1 MRRTNI
7 YQNEN
12 YKLKEVLTQYNL
24 GEILYVPIE
33 VGKYNLESS
42 VINFF
47 GDIIIPTFRFPYNN
61 HGIRFFS
68 TKIEKAI
75 KRCDARKVFIGLE
88 ASGHYHINLTFR
100 LESLGYSVEVIN
112 PIDTWK
118 DRINAHTK
126 TDHIDLQAIARV
138 LISNKGTRIAIP
150 EGVYYDL
157 HRVTRTRRHFVKCKV
172 SSKNII
178 TSLVDRIFPGLW
190 SKQDP
195 IFSDNW
201 GKGSLLLLEH
211 YPHPQQVIRLGV
223 NRLSR
228 FLQRNN
234 TKLREKTAH
243 KIMAAAK
250 NSPSRPLK
258 DVKMD
263 ILALKYHIKALKYYL
278 QTITELEGEIAKLLV
293 QTPGTYLLS
302 IPGISLVYA
311 GDFVGAIGNISRF
324 TYYKQIISLAGNC
337 PRVNQ
342 SAEYTPDG
350 STLSQH
356 GKNFLR
362 TTLNQ
367 IALSLSAHCP
377 EFHRYYCNKQYQ
389 KPDKPGIAK
398 IATGNKFVKLAFAL
412 MTKET
417 LYRPNPLYVDEREY
431 YLSVYQ
437 KMIHKLHP
445 FSVDDVPKERN
456 YLLKIK
462 KKYKLKL

>member
-356 GKNFLR
+356 GKNYPQSDSSL
-362 TTLNQ
+362 LECP
-367 IALSLSAHCP
+367 LS
-377 EFHRYYCNKQYQ
+377 
-389 KPDKPGIAK
+389 GI
-398 IATGNKFVKLAFAL
+398 
-412 MTKET
+412 
-417 LYRPNPLYVDEREY
+417 PPL
-431 YLSVYQ
+431 LLQ
-437 KMIHKLHP
+437 QAI
-445 FSVDDVPKERN
+445 PKA
-456 YLLKIK
+456 
-462 KKYKLKL
+462 